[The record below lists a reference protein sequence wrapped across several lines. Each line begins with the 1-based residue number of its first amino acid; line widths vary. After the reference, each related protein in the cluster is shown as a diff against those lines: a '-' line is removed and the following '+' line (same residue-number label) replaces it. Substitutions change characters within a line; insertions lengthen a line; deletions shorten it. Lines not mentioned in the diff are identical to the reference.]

1 MRDAAKGSALGSLVL
16 IHYQDKPTV
25 YARVEAVEP
34 DVKKEW
40 FQVTLLLLT
49 IPAKNVTWILRREY
63 IDGSPF
69 TMGGQPMRLEM
80 IPSFTPASPTEQD
93 GYASGNKEAAKP
105 GKVIPF
111 KKEV

>member
-1 MRDAAKGSALGSLVL
+1 MRDVEIGNAPGSLVL

-25 YARVEAVEP
+25 YARIEAVDP
-34 DVKKEW
+34 DVKRGW
-40 FQVTLLLLT
+40 FQVTFLLLT
-49 IPAKNVTWILRREY
+49 IPPKNVTWILRTEY
-63 IDGSPF
+63 IQGTPF

-80 IPSFTPASPTEQD
+80 IPSFTPASPTGED
-93 GYASGNKEAAKP
+93 GFASGNREVAKP

>member
-1 MRDAAKGSALGSLVL
+1 MRDAAKWTAPGSLVL

-63 IDGSPF
+63 IEGNPF
-69 TMGGQPMRLEM
+69 TMGGQSMRLET
-80 IPSFTPASPTEQD
+80 IPSFRPATPSGQNGD
-93 GYASGNKEAAKP
+93 ASGAREAAKP

-111 KKEV
+111 KKEP